1 MGRGELPKEPFNS
14 LEEVV
19 TWRDDFIGR
28 FELKYM
34 EYLERL
40 HDIVPEHR
48 KVGKPLAYLA
58 KRVK

>member
-40 HDIVPEHR
+40 HDNVPDKENS
-48 KVGKPLAYLA
+48 
-58 KRVK
+58 